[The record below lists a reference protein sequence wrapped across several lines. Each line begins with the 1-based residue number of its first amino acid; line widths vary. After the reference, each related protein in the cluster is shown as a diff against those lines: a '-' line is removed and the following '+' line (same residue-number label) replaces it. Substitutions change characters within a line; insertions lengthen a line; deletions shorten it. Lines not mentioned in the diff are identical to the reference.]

1 MKIQPIK
8 NEKSYELALQR
19 VEKLMGAG
27 PGTPEG
33 DELDVLVTLIEAYES
48 RMHPI
53 NTPDPIEAIRFR
65 MQQTGL
71 NNRDLEKYIGSS
83 GRVSE
88 IMNYKRRL
96 SISMIRSLNTGLNI
110 PLESLVKE
118 YELKV

>member
-118 YELKV
+118 YELRV

>member
-1 MKIQPIK
+1 MKIQAIK

-118 YELKV
+118 YELIV

>member
-1 MKIQPIK
+1 
-8 NEKSYELALQR
+8 
-19 VEKLMGAG
+19 MGAG